1 MPKPI
6 TEGIRWINRIDDIM
20 KFNEAK
26 IINDLNISDLSS
38 IKDIKSKIKEWKKNI
53 DTYKNYENKKL
64 KTTKLVG
71 NYAW

>member
-26 IINDLNISDLSS
+26 IINDLNISDLNS